1 MTQDNLFFTVRSVA
15 DALDQLRL
23 LIGPLDRIERIATSE
38 AAGRTVAQAPRAPVA
53 LPDFVRSAMDG
64 YAVRAAD
71 TFGAS
76 DSLPAYLTRVGEVRM
91 GERPTVRVGPA
102 QAVEIATGAML
113 PEGADAVVMLE
124 RTQPFGQGE
133 IEVLAPVAPGENL
146 VQIGEDVSPGV
157 AIVPVGRR
165 LRPQDLGGLLAV
177 GLTEVEV
184 VARPRV
190 SILSSGDELV
200 PPDQTPAPGQI
211 RDINGPML
219 AALFAQ
225 AGAQT
230 RLGGIARDTFDDAF
244 SRAEAAFSDAD
255 VLVISAG
262 SSVST
267 RDLTST
273 VINRLGAPGIVQH
286 GLAVKPGKPTI
297 LAVCEGRAVIGL
309 PGNPVSALLVARQI
323 VVPLIQHL
331 LGAQPELATG
341 LRATLTQ
348 NVPSTTGR
356 EDTVPVRVRGDGA
369 GGWLAEPVF
378 GKSNLIYTLINAD
391 GLIVVPLNSNGL
403 RAGSEVEVTPF

>member
-15 DALDQLRL
+15 DALQQLRQ
-23 LIGPLDRIERIATSE
+23 LIAPLSRSERLATAE
-38 AAGRTVAQAPRAPVA
+38 AVGRSVARAPHAPVA

-76 DSLPAYLTRVGEVRM
+76 DSLPAYLTRVGEARM
-91 GERPTVRVGPA
+91 GERPTMRIGSA

-124 RTQPFGQGE
+124 RTQPFGEGA

-146 VQIGEDVSPGV
+146 VQIGEDVSPG
-157 AIVPVGRR
+157 AEIVPVGRR

-200 PPDQTPAPGQI
+200 APDQTPAPGQI
-211 RDINGPML
+211 RDINGPVL
-219 AALFAQ
+219 AALFSQ

-230 RLGGIARDTFDDAF
+230 HLAGIAQDTFDHAL
-244 SRAEAAFSDAD
+244 SRAEAAFRDAD

-267 RDLTST
+267 RDLTSA
-273 VINRLGAPGIVQH
+273 VINRLGPPGIVQH

-297 LAVCEGRAVIGL
+297 LAVCAGRAVIGL

-331 LGAQPELATG
+331 LGAPPELPAG

-348 NVPSTTGR
+348 NVASTTGR
-356 EDTVPVRVRGDGA
+356 EDTLPVRVRADGA